1 MTWIPFGSSISP
13 GDGLFRL
20 EEVPHTTGCKPPV
33 ACLNSQAQIHH
44 TYASKTLVLK
54 PPLFQQ
60 IVLGI
65 WAEMISYEC
74 YGTIL
79 AERASDST
87 TKQFIF
93 SALMIHSCAVC
104 TIRLDVQLQD
114 DKAEEIGFDSV
125 FHSFIPK
132 ITLPMIS
139 HLWQCDDNRLGQK
152 LSLQ

>member
-1 MTWIPFGSSISP
+1 
-13 GDGLFRL
+13 
-20 EEVPHTTGCKPPV
+20 
-33 ACLNSQAQIHH
+33 
-44 TYASKTLVLK
+44 
-54 PPLFQQ
+54 
-60 IVLGI
+60 
-65 WAEMISYEC
+65 MISYEC

-79 AERASDST
+79 AERASGST

-104 TIRLDVQLQD
+104 TIRLDIQLWD

-139 HLWQCDDNRLGQK
+139 HL
-152 LSLQ
+152 